1 MNKQPPA
8 RKKLALQNARSESTK
23 LHKSLLAFTQANA
36 IPDEICND
44 LQLAVEE
51 AFINIIDY
59 AYQDNK
65 PHTITVEFCNA
76 GNKITTTFTDSGSA
90 FDPLTDYGEM
100 STESDHCE
108 GGMGI
113 HIIKS
118 LTDSQEY
125 HRINQHNVFTIT
137 KLYTKKK

>member
-1 MNKQPPA
+1 MHKQLHT
-8 RKKLALQNARSESTK
+8 RETLTLKNARSECEK
-23 LHKSLLAFTQANA
+23 LHQSLLAFAEENF

-44 LQLAVEE
+44 LRLAVEE
-51 AFINIIDY
+51 AFINIIEY
-59 AYQDNK
+59 AYKDNK
-65 PHTITVEFCNA
+65 PHTITVEFSDT
-76 GNKITTTFTDSGSA
+76 GNKITTTFTDSGAA

-100 STESDHCE
+100 STGSDHCE

>member
-1 MNKQPPA
+1 MNKQAPD
-8 RKKLALQNARSESTK
+8 RKTLALLNASSECTK
-23 LHKSLLAFTQANA
+23 LHESLMAFAQTHA

-44 LQLAVEE
+44 LRLAVEE
-51 AFINIIDY
+51 TFINAINY

-65 PHTITVEFCNA
+65 PHTITVEFSDA
-76 GNKITTTFTDSGSA
+76 GDKIAITFTDSGTA
-90 FDPLTDYGEM
+90 FNPLTDYGEM
-100 STESDHCE
+100 PTESDHCE

-118 LTDSQEY
+118 LTDYQEY